1 MLSGVKRLAKRY
13 NMDAAALDGWL
24 AAARDEYKR
33 NTKHRENI
41 SRKKEVRASLEPIA
55 RQAKELQDSL
65 NNLPLPIQHS
75 LDYWPV
81 GEDSLLGNLSIELPF
96 LADRATEV
104 AQAWKK
110 KKYKDN
116 STNIA
121 ILRITRAWRRLTGI
135 PATFKTSSDKLD
147 DLATKYCNGKWHG
160 EFLDFFTIACDIV
173 GIKDRE
179 GLPIPADAAVKQFIE
194 LKQRNLT
201 RKTSFTQVRQ

>member
-1 MLSGVKRLAKRY
+1 MLPGVKRLAKRY
-13 NMDAAALDGWL
+13 NLDAEALNGWL
-24 AAARDEYKR
+24 EAARDEYKR
-33 NTKHRENI
+33 NRKYRSNI
-41 SRKKEVRASLEPIA
+41 SRKKEVRALLEPVA
-55 RQAKELQDSL
+55 RQAKELQVSL
-65 NNLPLPIQHS
+65 NNLPQSILHN

-121 ILRITRAWRRLTGI
+121 ILRITRAWRRLTGM
-135 PATFKTSSDKLD
+135 PATFTTGSDKPD
-147 DLATKYCNGKWHG
+147 DLATKYCDGKWHG

-201 RKTSFTQVRQ
+201 RKNSFT